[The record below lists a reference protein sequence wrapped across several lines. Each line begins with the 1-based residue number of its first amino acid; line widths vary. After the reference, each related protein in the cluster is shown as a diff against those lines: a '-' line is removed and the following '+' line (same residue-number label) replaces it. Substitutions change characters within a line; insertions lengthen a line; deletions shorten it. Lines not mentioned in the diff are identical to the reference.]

1 MPETHFGV
9 AISIATSLFN
19 MREQFIDAL
28 RAAANA
34 HIEESMGRDIYDH
47 VAISRHALESLV
59 DDALYAIGR
68 DGLERLEDNVR
79 HAVDEIVRDA
89 LDSEK
94 GSFP

>member
-1 MPETHFGV
+1 MSV
-9 AISIATSLFN
+9 ATSLFN

-34 HIEESMGRDIYDH
+34 CIEESNGRDIYDH
-47 VAISRHALESLV
+47 IAISRHALESHV

-79 HAVDEIVRDA
+79 YALDEIVREA

-94 GSFP
+94 T